1 MDYSKETNYMKGF
14 LPYALAAFLV
24 GIVGGLST
32 VLGPAFML
40 DMNLA
45 YNNTTWSALAQAI
58 STAACA
64 PILGKLVDIFGRRKT
79 LLLGSLVFT
88 FGSILSALST
98 SLMFLLIARFVV
110 GIGTAAI
117 APTVMSYIITE
128 FPPKQ
133 IAKGFSLYML
143 LSSVA
148 VIFGPTLGG
157 LILEYGNWRTLMWI
171 SSIIC
176 VVFLSLCFFTLPK
189 ESFVRKPLTNF
200 DLIGAFFVIVFFGLL
215 LCVPSFG
222 QNFGWTSTP
231 FLLVLTLALIT
242 LAALAITEKKAKN
255 PILIGSFMA
264 RKAFILPVII
274 LFLTQGLMQANMT
287 NTIVF
292 VNYTQP
298 ANTAISGY
306 AISIMYVGMSLGSI
320 LLGPLSGRF
329 EPKRILTGSL
339 LLTGLGCGTIL
350 LFSQA
355 TTFFLLASSLGI
367 LGLGLGGN
375 AAIFMKIVLSD
386 LPPETAGTGTGI
398 YGLFRD
404 LAAPFGVAVFVPM
417 FTNEITRLSAD
428 TTLNLS
434 TATVAVNSIHTL
446 AMLELI
452 CVAVGIFIVQL
463 LPKIHQ
469 NHHIKG
475 DLS

>member
-1 MDYSKETNYMKGF
+1 MDHSKETNYMKEF

-64 PILGKLVDIFGRRKT
+64 PILGKLGDIFGRRKT
-79 LLLGSLVFT
+79 LLLGILVFT
-88 FGSILSALST
+88 IGSILSALST
-98 SLMFLLIARFVV
+98 SLLFLLIARFVV

-128 FPPKQ
+128 FPPQQ

-143 LSSVA
+143 ISSAA

-157 LILEYGNWRTLMWI
+157 LILEASGWRALMWI

-176 VVFLSLCFFTLPK
+176 VVFLLLCFFTLPRQT
-189 ESFVRKPLTNF
+189 FVRKPLKNF
-200 DLIGAFFVIVFFGLL
+200 DLVGAFFVIVFFSLL
-215 LCVPSFG
+215 LCVPAFG

-231 FLLVLTLALIT
+231 FQLVLTLALIT
-242 LAALAITEKKAKN
+242 LVILIVTEKKAKN

-264 RKAFILPVII
+264 RKAFIMPVII

-298 ANTAISGY
+298 TNTAISGY

-320 LLGPLSGRF
+320 LIGPLADRF
-329 EPKRILTGSL
+329 EPKRILTSSL
-339 LLTGLGCGTIL
+339 LLTGLGCGIML
-350 LFSQA
+350 FFSQT
-355 TTFFLLASSLGI
+355 TTFFLLAASLGI
-367 LGLGLGGN
+367 LGLGLGAN
-375 AAIFMKIVLSD
+375 AAIFMKIVLSN
-386 LPPETAGTGTGI
+386 LPIETAGTGTGI

-428 TTLNLS
+428 TTVNLS
-434 TATVAVNSIHTL
+434 ASDVAVSSIHML
-446 AMLELI
+446 AITELV
-452 CVAVGIFIVQL
+452 CVTIGIFIVQL
-463 LPKIHQ
+463 LPKIYKD
-469 NHHIKG
+469 NNLKG
-475 DLS
+475 EQR

>member
-1 MDYSKETNYMKGF
+1 MEHYKNTNYMKGF

-58 STAACA
+58 STAACS
-64 PILGKLVDIFGRRKT
+64 PILGKLGDILGRRKT
-79 LLLGSLVFT
+79 LLLGILVFAL
-88 FGSILSALST
+88 GSILSALST
-98 SLMFLLIARFVV
+98 SLLFLLIARFVV

-128 FPPKQ
+128 FPPRQ

-143 LSSVA
+143 ISSAA

-157 LILEYGNWRTLMWI
+157 VILEISGWRTLMWV
-171 SSIIC
+171 SSAIC
-176 VVFLSLCFFTLPK
+176 IVFLLLCFFTLPK
-189 ESFVRKPLTNF
+189 QTFVRKPLLNF
-200 DLIGAFFVIVFFGLL
+200 DFIGAFFVIVFFSLL

-242 LAALAITEKKAKN
+242 LVVLAVTEKKAKN
-255 PILIGSFMA
+255 PILIRSFMA

-298 ANTAISGY
+298 TNTVISGY
-306 AISIMYVGMSLGSI
+306 AISIMYVGMSLGAI
-320 LLGPLSGRF
+320 LLGPLADRF

-339 LLTGLGCGTIL
+339 LLTAIGCGFML
-350 LFSQA
+350 FFSQT
-355 TTFFLLASSLGI
+355 TTFFLLAASLGI
-367 LGLGLGGN
+367 LGLGLGAN
-375 AAIFMKIVLSD
+375 AAIFMKIVLSN
-386 LPPETAGTGTGI
+386 LPVETAGTGTGI

-417 FTNEITRLSAD
+417 FTNEITRQSAD
-428 TTLNLS
+428 TTVNLS
-434 TATVAVNSIHTL
+434 TSQIAVNSIHML
-446 AMLELI
+446 AMIELV
-452 CVAVGIFIVQL
+452 CVAIGIFIVQL
-463 LPKIHQ
+463 LPKIYQ
-469 NHHIKG
+469 NNHLKG
-475 DLS
+475 D

>member
-1 MDYSKETNYMKGF
+1 MDYSKEANYMKGF

-45 YNNTTWSALAQAI
+45 YNNTTWTALAQAI

-64 PILGKLVDIFGRRKT
+64 PILGKLGDIFGRRKT
-79 LLLGSLVFT
+79 LLLGIPVFT
-88 FGSILSALST
+88 LGSVLSALSA
-98 SLMFLLIARFVV
+98 SLLFLLIARFIV

-128 FPPKQ
+128 FPPQQ

-157 LILEYGNWRTLMWI
+157 LILEYGNWRTLMWV
-171 SSIIC
+171 SSIVCI
-176 VVFLSLCFFTLPK
+176 VFLLLCFFSLPK
-189 ESFVRKPLTNF
+189 ESFARKPLKNF
-200 DLIGAFFVIVFFGLL
+200 DLIGAFFVIAFFGLL
-215 LCVPSFG
+215 LCIPSFG
-222 QNFGWTSTP
+222 QNFGWTSAP
-231 FLLVLTLALIT
+231 FLLILTLALIT
-242 LAALAITEKKAKN
+242 LTVLVVTEKNAKN
-255 PILIGSFMA
+255 PILIGSFIA

-292 VNYTQP
+292 VNYTLP

-320 LLGPLSGRF
+320 LLGPLADRL
-329 EPKRILTGSL
+329 EPKRILTASL
-339 LLTGLGCGTIL
+339 LLTGIGCGIM
-350 LFSQA
+350 LFFSTA
-355 TTFFLLASSLGI
+355 TTFFLLAAFLGI
-367 LGLGLGGN
+367 LGLGLGAN
-375 AAIFMKIVLSD
+375 ATIFMKIVLSD
-386 LPPETAGTGTGI
+386 LPAETAGTGTGI

-428 TTLNLS
+428 TPMHLS
-434 TATVAVNSIHTL
+434 TSDMAVNSIHTL
-446 AMLELI
+446 AVIELA

-463 LPKIHQ
+463 LPKIYKS
-469 NHHIKG
+469 HHIKG
-475 DLS
+475 ERS